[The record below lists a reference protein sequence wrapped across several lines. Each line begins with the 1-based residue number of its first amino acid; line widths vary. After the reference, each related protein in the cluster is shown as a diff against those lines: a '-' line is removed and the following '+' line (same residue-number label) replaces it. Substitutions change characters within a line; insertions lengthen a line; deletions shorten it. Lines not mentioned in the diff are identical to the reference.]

1 MNEGEEKEDNNHKEV
16 AIHQEEQDIQ
26 NKEDNK
32 DKNAKKNLN
41 KPSKKKNS
49 KKFEVK
55 ETQIDLTNAPN

>member
-32 DKNAKKNLN
+32 AKNAKKNLN
-41 KPSKKKNS
+41 KPSKKKILRNLKW
-49 KKFEVK
+49 KKHK
-55 ETQIDLTNAPN
+55 LI

>member
-32 DKNAKKNLN
+32 AKNAKKNLN
-41 KPSKKKNS
+41 KPSKKK
-49 KKFEVK
+49 KF
-55 ETQIDLTNAPN
+55 